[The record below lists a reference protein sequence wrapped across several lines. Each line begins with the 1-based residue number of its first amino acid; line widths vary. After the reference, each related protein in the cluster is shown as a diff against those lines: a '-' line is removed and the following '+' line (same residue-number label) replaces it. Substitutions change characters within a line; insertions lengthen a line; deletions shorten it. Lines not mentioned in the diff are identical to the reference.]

1 MTGGPAVI
9 PSGVI
14 EREADM
20 SICPEGYMPRV
31 VDAEVQECLAIYGAV
46 EICGTK
52 WCGKTWTSMR
62 HGESI
67 VHIDEGQNLAMAQA
81 DPGAALAGA
90 KPHVID
96 EWQLAPRIWDTVR
109 HAVDDAGGGRG
120 PWILTGSSTPRKG
133 EVNHSGAGRIGRV
146 RMLPMS
152 LFESG
157 DSTGEVSL
165 AALFEGDFE
174 RATCGMDTEGLLGV
188 CVRGGWPAV
197 RDLAPSRALRVVRDY
212 LKATLVQGVPRRGGR
227 EDVARRLV
235 CSVARNLGQPTTNKI
250 LLRDMFGAEGD
261 AASIA
266 ERTVSDYLALLEALY
281 VLEPIR
287 GWVPPAR
294 SSKRFQTK
302 ERRYLADPALAVAT
316 LQMNERSLRRDWQT
330 FGLVFEN
337 LCVRDLLVYAR
348 ALPDASEDPVHY
360 YRDDSGLEADAI
372 VEQADGRWAAIEVKL
387 GEDKVDEAAAHLLR
401 LERKLTSNERARM
414 QPPEF
419 LAVVVGLARQA
430 YRRENG
436 VYVIP
441 VGCLG
446 P

>member
-1 MTGGPAVI
+1 MNI
-9 PSGVI
+9 S
-14 EREADM
+14 
-20 SICPEGYMPRV
+20 PEGYMSRV
-31 VDAEVQECLAIYGAV
+31 VDAEVEECLSTYGAV

-67 VHIDEGQNLAMAQA
+67 IHIDEGQNLAMVQA
-81 DPGAALAGA
+81 DPQAALTGA
-90 KPHVID
+90 TPHVID
-96 EWQLAPRIWDTVR
+96 EWQLAPRVWDTVR
-109 HAVDDAGGGRG
+109 HAVDDAGGRRG
-120 PWILTGSSTPRKG
+120 LWILTGSSTPRKG
-133 EVNHSGAGRIGRV
+133 EVRHSGAGRIGRV

-165 AALFEGDFE
+165 NGLFEGDFE
-174 RATCGMDTEGLLGV
+174 RAACEMDAERLLGA
-188 CVRGGWPAV
+188 CVRGGWPAA
-197 RDLAPSRALRVVRDY
+197 RDLAPSRALRVARDY
-212 LKATLVQGVPRRGGR
+212 LGATLSQSVPARGGN

-235 CSVARNLGQPTTNKI
+235 RSVARNLGQPTTNKV
-250 LLRDMFGAEGD
+250 LLRDMFGTEGD
-261 AASIA
+261 AAPIA

-287 GWVPPAR
+287 GWAPPAR
-294 SSKRFQTK
+294 SPKRFQTK
-302 ERRYLADPALAVAT
+302 ERRYLADPSLAVAT

-337 LCVRDLLVYAR
+337 LCVRDLLIYAR
-348 ALPDASEDPVHY
+348 ALPDAYEDPVHY

-372 VEQADGRWAAIEVKL
+372 VEQVDGRWAAVEVKL
-387 GEDKVDEAAAHLLR
+387 GEDKVDDAAKHLLR
-401 LERKLTSNERARM
+401 LKRKLTSNERARTR
-414 QPPEF
+414 PPEF

-430 YRRENG
+430 YRREDG

-441 VGCLG
+441 IGCLG